1 MERSSGFISVVAP
14 VFNEEENL
22 PALLE
27 RVRAL
32 FDGLSSE
39 WELLLVDDGSTDKSR
54 QCIHD
59 LHDEDA
65 RVKGVFFS
73 RNFGQ
78 DAALTAGLHAAQ
90 GVAVAILDADLQDP
104 PELIAE
110 MIAKWREGYDIVA
123 GRRRVRQG
131 ETITKR
137 LTSFLWSRLMGVL
150 VGPSFLKDTGDF
162 QLLDRSVVE
171 AFRQYNQYNRFVRTL
186 IASTGFRRTVVEYD
200 RPARHA
206 GATKYS
212 LRKSLELVVTSVM
225 NSSVAPLRLA
235 LWAGLLIMLVA
246 LVLIAHWVHM
256 ALIGRTVPGWATLV
270 VSVWFLG
277 GVQCV
282 LIGIVGEYVGRT
294 YIESQ
299 RRPIYI
305 VQDTLGI
312 EKPE

>member
-1 MERSSGFISVVAP
+1 MERTSGLISVVTP

-22 PALLE
+22 PTLAE
-27 RVRAL
+27 RVQAL
-32 FDGLSSE
+32 FDGLSLD

-54 QCIHD
+54 ECIQD
-59 LHDEDA
+59 LHDKDP

-90 GVAVAILDADLQDP
+90 GVAVAVLDADLQDP

-110 MIAKWREGYDIVA
+110 MIPKWREGFDIVA
-123 GRRRVRQG
+123 GRRRERHG
-131 ETITKR
+131 ESVVKR
-137 LTSFLWSRLMGVL
+137 STSFLWSRVMSVL
-150 VGPSFLKDTGDF
+150 AGPGFLKDTGDF
-162 QLLDRSVVE
+162 RLMDRSVVE

-186 IASTGFRRTVVEYD
+186 IASTGFRKTVIEYD
-200 RPARHA
+200 RPPRHA

-212 LRKSLELVVTSVM
+212 LRKSFGLAVTSIT
-225 NSSVAPLRLA
+225 NSSAAPLRLA
-235 LWAGLLIMLVA
+235 LWAGLFIMLVA
-246 LVLIAHWVHM
+246 LVLIAHWVYM
-256 ALIGRTVPGWATLV
+256 ALIGKTVPGWATLV
-270 VSVWFLG
+270 ISVWFLG

-312 EKPE
+312 DESE